1 MFRTML
7 TITLFCGLLLA
18 GCTGINLA
26 GDLIAGDAE
35 TQGVDVAGVPTL
47 TVNHFAGAIT
57 VLNGEDGHITA
68 NLTRKSRLTDA
79 TEAEAQMSEIT
90 MAFIQQ
96 GTDVTL
102 DIDAPERMRT
112 SLNATT
118 ADLEL
123 FVPPG
128 TVLTVNLGAGE
139 ITVDQPAGDV
149 TINSGA
155 GTAAAILP
163 ADTAFRLVV
172 TGGAIG
178 VESEFEGV
186 PDGGV
191 ATEIDM
197 TVGDAPSQTLIF
209 TLGEGQVRLEKAD

>member
-1 MFRTML
+1 MFRAML
-7 TITLFCGLLLA
+7 IIILFCGLLLA

-26 GDLIAGDAE
+26 GELTAGDTE
-35 TQGVDVAGVPTL
+35 TQGVDVAGLPTL
-47 TVNHFAGAIT
+47 TVNHFAGSIT

-79 TEAEAQMSEIT
+79 AEAEAQMSQIT
-90 MAFIQQ
+90 MAFTQQ

-102 DIDAPERMRT
+102 DIDTPEALRT
-112 SLNATT
+112 SLSAPT

-123 FVPPG
+123 FVPTG
-128 TVLTVNLGAGE
+128 TILMVNMGAGE
-139 ITVDQPAGDV
+139 ITVDQPTGDV

-155 GTAAAILP
+155 GTAAAVLP
-163 ADTAFRLVV
+163 ADASFRLVV
-172 TGGAIG
+172 EGGAIG
-178 VESEFEGV
+178 IESAFEGV

-197 TVGDAPSQTLIF
+197 TVGDAPTQTLIF
-209 TLGEGQVRLEKAD
+209 NLGAGQVRLEKAE